1 MRANAVKK
9 HAGSGILAPR
19 KSTRV
24 AEGSTRCGAEESK
37 RKSSNGSVA
46 ERFKAPV
53 LKTGDRETY
62 P

>member
-19 KSTRV
+19 KKHPRGREITAV
-24 AEGSTRCGAEESK
+24 RCGRIEA
-37 RKSSNGSVA
+37 KSSNGSVA